1 MKKIAV
7 IYYWC
12 IWLVDDEMLKKID
25 IIFSLQIFIHVAF
38 IIDDKMMWMFKVSFE
53 NVIKIKSFQ
62 IRLKNYYQ

>member
-1 MKKIAV
+1 VKKIAV